1 MKIQLH
7 LRRLCQVPGID
18 LNSQDDYGDTA
29 ALVAVASLEPDC
41 VKILSTVSGID
52 WNQKNYSGNSP
63 ITVAIDKGSVGVL
76 KLLLTISSIVYNVQ
90 DGWRRTIAQIAV
102 ESDEKLY
109 SSPVDCIQCVELLS
123 RDSRVNWNPGTFCVS
138 KMQVERRDLSSL

>member
-63 ITVAIDKGSVGVL
+63 ITVAIDKGSVVEITSHNSINCL
-76 KLLLTISSIVYNVQ
+76 QCSRWLEKIHCSNSS
-90 DGWRRTIAQIAV
+90 R
-102 ESDEKLY
+102 K
-109 SSPVDCIQCVELLS
+109 
-123 RDSRVNWNPGTFCVS
+123 
-138 KMQVERRDLSSL
+138 